1 MRAIYR
7 TYEDTEIVM
16 LATNVECPY
25 CYHEWQEE
33 DKDECGETYILKC
46 PACGKKFK
54 MYFDA
59 N

>member
-25 CYHEWQEE
+25 CYYEWQEV
-33 DKDECGETYILKC
+33 
-46 PACGKKFK
+46 
-54 MYFDA
+54 
-59 N
+59 